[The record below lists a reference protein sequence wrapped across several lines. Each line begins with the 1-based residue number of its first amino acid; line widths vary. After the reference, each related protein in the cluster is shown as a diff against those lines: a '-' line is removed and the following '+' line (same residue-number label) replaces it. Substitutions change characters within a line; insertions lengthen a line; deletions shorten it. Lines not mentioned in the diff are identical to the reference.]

1 MEIPGVG
8 AGIGFDPVETKVGV
22 AAGVGEAVGETIVV
36 EVGVGLAV
44 GEGEALGDAVGVGT
58 TIGIGEP
65 LDFFLTQSNFPD
77 LARHSKSAPLFLAV
91 RPTFLQVEPLF
102 TAACEGAA
110 TTKESKSPR
119 IPIQER
125 EEKDAFASLLRR
137 TITLPRAL
145 DMLPSCPTVYP

>member
-22 AAGVGEAVGETIVV
+22 VDGVGEAVGETFVV

-44 GEGEALGDAVGVGT
+44 GEGVALGDAVGVGI
-58 TIGIGEP
+58 TIGIDEP
-65 LDFFLTQSNFPD
+65 LDFFLTQTNFPD
-77 LARHSKSAPLFLAV
+77 LARHSNSAPLFLAV
-91 RPTFLQVEPLF
+91 RPTFLQVAPLF
-102 TAACEGAA
+102 TAACKGA
-110 TTKESKSPR
+110 TTTKDRKSPR
-119 IPIQER
+119 TTIQER
-125 EEKDAFASLLRR
+125 EVRDAFASLLRR

>member
-1 MEIPGVG
+1 M
-8 AGIGFDPVETKVGV
+8 GV
-22 AAGVGEAVGETIVV
+22 ADGVGEAVGETFVV

-65 LDFFLTQSNFPD
+65 LDFFLTQTNFPD
-77 LARHSKSAPLFLAV
+77 LARHSKSVPLFFAV
-91 RPTFLQVEPLF
+91 RPTFLQVAPLF
-102 TAACEGAA
+102 TAACEGAT
-110 TTKESKSPR
+110 TTKERKSPR
-119 IPIQER
+119 TTIQEREEREER

>member
-1 MEIPGVG
+1 VEIPGVG

-22 AAGVGEAVGETIVV
+22 ADGVGEAVGETIVV

-44 GEGEALGDAVGVGT
+44 GEGEALGDAVGVGI

-65 LDFFLTQSNFPD
+65 LDFFLTQTNFPD
-77 LARHSKSAPLFLAV
+77 LARHSKSVPLFFAV
-91 RPTFLQVEPLF
+91 RPTFLQVAPLF
-102 TAACEGAA
+102 TAACEGAT
-110 TTKESKSPR
+110 TTKERKSPR
-119 IPIQER
+119 TTIQER
-125 EEKDAFASLLRR
+125 EERDAFASLLRR